1 MLYDYVHQRVIVYN
15 PAYTYAYV
23 FSLKSREWGMMYST
37 IKAGINS
44 YPEALAVD
52 HSGKLLNFSD
62 MDGTA
67 TKGLMV
73 SRPLKLDASDVLKTV
88 DTVIQRGNFAKGH
101 VSSVLYG
108 SRDLVTWFPVWSS
121 KDHYLRGFRG
131 SPYKYFR
138 IAGVATLDREESI
151 FGATL
156 QFEAR
161 KTNQLR

>member
-62 MDGTA
+62 MDAQTGCPA
-67 TKGLMV
+67 
-73 SRPLKLDASDVLKTV
+73 
-88 DTVIQRGNFAKGH
+88 RGRALLF
-101 VSSVLYG
+101 L
-108 SRDLVTWFPVWSS
+108 P
-121 KDHYLRGFRG
+121 
-131 SPYKYFR
+131 P
-138 IAGVATLDREESI
+138 
-151 FGATL
+151 
-156 QFEAR
+156 
-161 KTNQLR
+161 